1 MAKTTKPKKTVK
13 KEAPKKEAPKK
24 EAPKKEVSNNQ
35 MRTDSPT
42 RGRTFVGKIISAKM
56 SNTVNVEW
64 ERRSYLYKYERYQT
78 ERSRVK
84 AHNPTELNAQVGDTV
99 RIAECRPLSKTKKFI
114 VIENMGEGK

>member
-1 MAKTTKPKKTVK
+1 MAKTEKPKAK
-13 KEAPKKEAPKK
+13 KPATKKP
-24 EAPKKEVSNNQ
+24 APKKEVSNKQ
-35 MRTDSPT
+35 MRTISPT
-42 RGRTFVGKIISAKM
+42 RGRTFVGKVISAKM
-56 SNTVNVEW
+56 TKTVNVEW

-84 AHNPTELNAQVGDTV
+84 AHNPTEINAQVGDTV

>member
-13 KEAPKKEAPKK
+13 KEAPKKEAL
-24 EAPKKEVSNNQ
+24 KKEVSNNQ
-35 MRTDSPT
+35 MRTVSPT

>member
-13 KEAPKKEAPKK
+13 KV
-24 EAPKKEVSNNQ
+24 APKKEVSDNQ
-35 MRTDSPT
+35 MRTVSPT
-42 RGRTFVGKIISAKM
+42 RGRTFVGKVISTKM
-56 SNTVNVEW
+56 TKTVNVEW

-84 AHNPTELNAQVGDTV
+84 AHNPTEINAQVGDTV

-114 VIENMGEGK
+114 VIEKMEAKK